1 MPDGFETQLGD
12 HATERLPRGFARA
25 LTMARAYAR
34 KAPIILLDEPGSG
47 LDPDAD
53 ACFMK
58 NLEAIKGQHTIV
70 MVSHRPSHIR
80 VADKVIVLQS
90 GNVQFCGPADKG
102 LDIALGL
109 K

>member
-1 MPDGFETQLGD
+1 
-12 HATERLPRGFARA
+12 
-25 LTMARAYAR
+25 
-34 KAPIILLDEPGSG
+34 
-47 LDPDAD
+47 
-53 ACFMK
+53 
-58 NLEAIKGQHTIV
+58 